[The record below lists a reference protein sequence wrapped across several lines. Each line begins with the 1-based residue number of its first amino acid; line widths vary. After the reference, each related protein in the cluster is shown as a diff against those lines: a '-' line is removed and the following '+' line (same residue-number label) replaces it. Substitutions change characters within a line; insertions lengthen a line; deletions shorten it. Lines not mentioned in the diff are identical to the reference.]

1 MHQCPE
7 ARRGSVLMTHMDP
20 WAVKALAAAAHVLL
34 AVAVSAHIVLTKPDV
49 RGAIG
54 WVGLV
59 WLTPVVGAVLYSM
72 FGINRIRRQAG
83 RMRLGRT
90 LRWTDPPGPATPPRC
105 ETTLPF

>member
-1 MHQCPE
+1 
-7 ARRGSVLMTHMDP
+7 MTHLAP
-20 WAVKALAAAAHVLL
+20 WAVALAAAAHVLL
-34 AVAVSAHIVLTKPDV
+34 ALAVSAHIVLTKPDV

-83 RMRLGRT
+83 RMRQGRT
-90 LRWTDPPGPATPPRC
+90 VPWTDAPGPAVALLFGLGPERFVREGTRAVR
-105 ETTLPF
+105 T